1 MKPSLSNRSSFCL
14 ILFVILLISL
24 TAAAF
29 AQPPQQRQERR
40 DPALVQ
46 GSPQTPPAA
55 AQQPAPKEF
64 AKLPEENVS
73 VTNHIIML
81 GGKPLPYTAFAGTLL
96 LKADLA
102 EFIKDASG
110 VK

>member
-14 ILFVILLISL
+14 ILFIILLISL
-24 TAAAF
+24 TAA
-29 AQPPQQRQERR
+29 
-40 DPALVQ
+40 
-46 GSPQTPPAA
+46 
-55 AQQPAPKEF
+55 
-64 AKLPEENVS
+64 
-73 VTNHIIML
+73 
-81 GGKPLPYTAFAGTLL
+81 AFAGTLL

>member
-1 MKPSLSNRSSFCL
+1 LSRAQNGYIIRPSLSNRSSFCL

-24 TAAAF
+24 TAAA
-29 AQPPQQRQERR
+29 
-40 DPALVQ
+40 V
-46 GSPQTPPAA
+46 
-55 AQQPAPKEF
+55 
-64 AKLPEENVS
+64 
-73 VTNHIIML
+73 
-81 GGKPLPYTAFAGTLL
+81 AGTLL

>member
-1 MKPSLSNRSSFCL
+1 LLSNRSSFCL

-24 TAAAF
+24 TAAA
-29 AQPPQQRQERR
+29 
-40 DPALVQ
+40 V
-46 GSPQTPPAA
+46 
-55 AQQPAPKEF
+55 
-64 AKLPEENVS
+64 
-73 VTNHIIML
+73 
-81 GGKPLPYTAFAGTLL
+81 AGTLL